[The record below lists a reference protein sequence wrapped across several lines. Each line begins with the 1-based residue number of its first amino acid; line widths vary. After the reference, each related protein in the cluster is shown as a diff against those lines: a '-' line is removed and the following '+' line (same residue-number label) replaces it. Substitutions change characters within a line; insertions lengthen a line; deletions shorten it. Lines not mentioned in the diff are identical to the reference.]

1 MKVKDYFCVLTRV
14 STDWR
19 HNMSMK
25 IQQLAKDLGYT
36 GQIPKGAT
44 GVHKGSNGELIFDF
58 GNGKPSEARNAD
70 GSTFNKPADTAP
82 ADNGAKPA
90 DNGAGNKPADNSL
103 GNENGSGSIFVN
115 GGQASSDGFGVS
127 GYNINGSFNID
138 PNAFMGA
145 SSNLWSTL
153 NWTSNIPL
161 GLGSILGQ
169 GAIGNAISN
178 FANAV
183 GFNFDYSKY
192 FAEFDRQRA
201 QQNGT
206 TVTAGDGQPDTSG
219 TTPTAGSATTSGT
232 AGTSGTSGTS
242 ASDASTKAQEAKQ
255 KAKTART
262 AKHKEEAAKLAESL
276 YDAMKG
282 AGTKNKQLKETLAK
296 LNNNNVMLVLE
307 EWDKNYSSDMD
318 GETLIQSIQD
328 EYHSGFFT
336 NEQKNVEKIL
346 CDALYNKAMSLGM
359 SSEAH
364 AFRAKINAEHGNS
377 WWAGGS
383 SDSSVQNSV
392 DTIIAQIRAKEGQTT
407 TQTQTQS

>member
-1 MKVKDYFCVLTRV
+1 
-14 STDWR
+14 
-19 HNMSMK
+19 MSMK

-44 GVHKGSNGELIFDF
+44 GVHKGNNGELIFDF

-70 GSTFNKPADTAP
+70 GSIFTKPADTAP
-82 ADNGAKPA
+82 ADNAAKTV
-90 DNGAGNKPADNSL
+90 DDGAGNKSVDNS
-103 GNENGSGSIFVN
+103 GSGSGNASGSVFAN
-115 GGQASSDGFGVS
+115 SGQTTSDGFGVS
-127 GYNINGSFNID
+127 GYNINGSFNIN

-178 FANAV
+178 FANAI

-192 FAEFDRQRA
+192 FAQYDA
-201 QQNGT
+201 QHSNQNGT
-206 TVTAGDGQPDTSG
+206 TVTAGDGQPDTSVSTQAGETPSSSGASG
-219 TTPTAGSATTSGT
+219 TTESSNVN
-232 AGTSGTSGTS
+232 
-242 ASDASTKAQEAKQ
+242 STIEAQEVKQ
-255 KAKTART
+255 NDQETNGTKY
-262 AKHKEEAAKLAESL
+262 KEDAAKIAENL

-282 AGTKNKQLKETLAK
+282 AGTKNKQLKENLAN
-296 LNNNNVMLVLE
+296 LNNDNVMLVLD
-307 EWDKNYSSDMD
+307 EWEKNYSSDMD
-318 GETLIQSIQD
+318 NETLIQSIQD

-336 NEQKNVEKIL
+336 NEQKNVEKLL

-377 WWAGGS
+377 WWLGGS

-407 TQTQTQS
+407 TQAS

>member
-1 MKVKDYFCVLTRV
+1 
-14 STDWR
+14 
-19 HNMSMK
+19 MK

-70 GSTFNKPADTAP
+70 GSIFTKPADTAP
-82 ADNGAKPA
+82 ASSATPT
-90 DNGAGNKPADNSL
+90 DNGAGNKSADNSGA
-103 GNENGSGSIFVN
+103 GNGNGSGSVFEN
-115 GGQASSDGFGVS
+115 SGQASSGGSVS

-201 QQNGT
+201 QQNGQ

-219 TTPTAGSATTSGT
+219 TTQTGGSTTTSGT
-232 AGTSGTSGTS
+232 SGASGTSGTSGTS
-242 ASDASTKAQEAKQ
+242 ASDASTKAQEAKV
-255 KAKTART
+255 AKN
-262 AKHKEEAAKLAESL
+262 KEEAAKIAESL

-282 AGTKNKQLKETLAK
+282 AGTKNDQLRQALGK
-296 LNNNNVMLVLE
+296 LNNANIMLVLE
-307 EWDKNYSSDMD
+307 EWDTNYSSDMD

-377 WWAGGS
+377 WWLGGS
-383 SDSSVQNSV
+383 SDSSVQSSV
-392 DTIIAQIRAKEGQTT
+392 DTIVAQIRAKEGLTQP
-407 TQTQTQS
+407 QTQTQSQSQSQ

>member
-1 MKVKDYFCVLTRV
+1 
-14 STDWR
+14 
-19 HNMSMK
+19 MSMK

-44 GVHKGSNGELIFDF
+44 GVHKGNNGELIFDF

-70 GSTFNKPADTAP
+70 GSIFTKPADTAP
-82 ADNGAKPA
+82 ADNAAKTV
-90 DNGAGNKPADNSL
+90 DDGAGNKSVDNS
-103 GNENGSGSIFVN
+103 GSGSGNASGSVFAN
-115 GGQASSDGFGVS
+115 SGQTTSDGFGVS

-178 FANAV
+178 FANAI

-192 FAEFDRQRA
+192 FAQYDA
-201 QQNGT
+201 QHSNQNGT
-206 TVTAGDGQPDTSG
+206 TVTAGDGQPDTSVSTQAGETPSSSGASG
-219 TTPTAGSATTSGT
+219 TTESSNVN
-232 AGTSGTSGTS
+232 
-242 ASDASTKAQEAKQ
+242 STIEAQEVKQ
-255 KAKTART
+255 NDQETNGTKY
-262 AKHKEEAAKLAESL
+262 KEDAAKIAENL

-282 AGTKNKQLKETLAK
+282 AGTKNKQLKENLAN
-296 LNNNNVMLVLE
+296 LNNDNVMLVLD
-307 EWDKNYSSDMD
+307 EWEKNYSSDMD
-318 GETLIQSIQD
+318 NETLIQSIQD

-336 NEQKNVEKIL
+336 NEQKNVEKLL

-377 WWAGGS
+377 WWLGGS

-407 TQTQTQS
+407 TQAS

>member
-1 MKVKDYFCVLTRV
+1 
-14 STDWR
+14 
-19 HNMSMK
+19 MK

-70 GSTFNKPADTAP
+70 GSIFTKPADTAP
-82 ADNGAKPA
+82 ADNNARPA
-90 DNGAGNKPADNSL
+90 DNGAGNQLAGNSGA
-103 GNENGSGSIFVN
+103 GNGNASGSVFEN
-115 GGQASSDGFGVS
+115 SGQASSGGFGVS
-127 GYNINGSFNID
+127 GYNMNGSFNID

-169 GAIGNAISN
+169 GMIGKAISN

-192 FAEFDRQRA
+192 FAEYDAQHS
-201 QQNGT
+201 QQNGI
-206 TVTAGDGQPDTSG
+206 TVTAGDGQPETSG
-219 TTPTAGSATTSGT
+219 TTPTGGSTTGGT
-232 AGTSGTSGTS
+232 AAASSTSGTSGAS
-242 ASDASTKAQEAKQ
+242 ATDASTKAQEAKQ
-255 KAKTART
+255 KAQK
-262 AKHKEEAAKLAESL
+262 AKIAKNKEQAAKIAESL

-296 LNNNNVMLVLE
+296 LNNDNVMLVME

-318 GETLIQSIQD
+318 GETLIQSIQA
-328 EYHSGFFT
+328 EYHSGFFS

-383 SDSSVQNSV
+383 SDSSVRTSV
-392 DTIIAQIRAKEGQTT
+392 DTIVAQIRAKEGL
-407 TQTQTQS
+407 TQP

>member
-1 MKVKDYFCVLTRV
+1 
-14 STDWR
+14 
-19 HNMSMK
+19 MSMK

-70 GSTFNKPADTAP
+70 GSIFTKPADTAP
-82 ADNGAKPA
+82 ADNTARPA
-90 DNGAGNKPADNSL
+90 DNGAGNQPADNSGA
-103 GNENGSGSIFVN
+103 GNGNASGSVFEN
-115 GGQASSDGFGVS
+115 SGQASSGGFGVS
-127 GYNINGSFNID
+127 GYNMNGSFNID

-169 GAIGNAISN
+169 GMIGKAISN

-192 FAEFDRQRA
+192 FAEYDAQHS

-219 TTPTAGSATTSGT
+219 TTPTGGSTTAASS
-232 AGTSGTSGTS
+232 TSGTSGAS
-242 ASDASTKAQEAKQ
+242 ATDASTKAQEAKQ
-255 KAKTART
+255 KAQK
-262 AKHKEEAAKLAESL
+262 AKIAKNKEQAAKIAESL

-296 LNNNNVMLVLE
+296 LNNDNVMLVME

-318 GETLIQSIQD
+318 GETLIQSIQA
-328 EYHSGFFT
+328 EYHSGFFS

-383 SDSSVQNSV
+383 SDSSVQNSI
-392 DTIIAQIRAKEGQTT
+392 DTIVAQIRAKEGL
-407 TQTQTQS
+407 TQP

>member
-1 MKVKDYFCVLTRV
+1 
-14 STDWR
+14 
-19 HNMSMK
+19 MSMK

-70 GSTFNKPADTAP
+70 GSIFTKPADTAP
-82 ADNGAKPA
+82 ADNTARPA
-90 DNGAGNKPADNSL
+90 DNGAGNQPADNS
-103 GNENGSGSIFVN
+103 GAGKGNGSGSVFEN
-115 GGQASSDGFGVS
+115 SGQASSSGFGVS
-127 GYNINGSFNID
+127 GYNMNGSFNID

-161 GLGSILGQ
+161 GLGSILGK

-178 FANAV
+178 FANTV

-201 QQNGT
+201 KQNGQ

-219 TTPTAGSATTSGT
+219 TTPAGGSATTGGT
-232 AGTSGTSGTS
+232 ADASSTSGTSGTS
-242 ASDASTKAQEAKQ
+242 ASAASTKAQKAKQ
-255 KAKTART
+255 KAQE
-262 AKHKEEAAKLAESL
+262 AKVAKNKEQAAKIAESL

-282 AGTKNKQLKETLAK
+282 AGTKNDQLKQALGK
-296 LNNNNVMLVLE
+296 LNNNNIMLVLE

-318 GETLIQSIQD
+318 GETLIQSIQA

-383 SDSSVQNSV
+383 SDSSVQNSI
-392 DTIIAQIRAKEGQTT
+392 DTIVAQIRAKEGLTQPQ
-407 TQTQTQS
+407 TQTQTQ

>member
-1 MKVKDYFCVLTRV
+1 
-14 STDWR
+14 
-19 HNMSMK
+19 MK

-70 GSTFNKPADTAP
+70 GSIFNKPADTAP
-82 ADNGAKPA
+82 ADGGAKPA
-90 DNGAGNKPADNSL
+90 DNGAGNKPADNS
-103 GNENGSGSIFVN
+103 GSGNGNASGSVFGN

-127 GYNINGSFNID
+127 GYNMNGSFNID

-192 FAEFDRQRA
+192 FAQYDA
-201 QQNGT
+201 QHASQNGT

-219 TTPTAGSATTSGT
+219 TTPTTGSATAGGT
-232 AGTSGTSGTS
+232 AGTSSTSGTSGTS
-242 ASDASTKAQEAKQ
+242 ASAASTKTQEAKQ
-255 KAKTART
+255 KAQVAKT
-262 AKHKEEAAKLAESL
+262 AKHKEEAAKRAESL

-392 DTIIAQIRAKEGQTT
+392 DTIIAQIRAKEGLTQPQAQ
-407 TQTQTQS
+407 TQTQTQSQSQ